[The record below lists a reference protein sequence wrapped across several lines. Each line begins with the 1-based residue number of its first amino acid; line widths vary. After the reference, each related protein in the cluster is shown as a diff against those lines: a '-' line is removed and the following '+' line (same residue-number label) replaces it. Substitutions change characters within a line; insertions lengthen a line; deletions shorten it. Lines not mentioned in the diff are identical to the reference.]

1 MGVVVSR
8 CVVGRLSC
16 RDNAVAVVPIL
27 GHGTA
32 ALLAHPTPF
41 VVFSLQDIE

>member
-8 CVVGRLSC
+8 CVVGRLS
-16 RDNAVAVVPIL
+16 RRNHARPLVPI
-27 GHGTA
+27 GHGSA

-41 VVFSLQDIE
+41 VIFELQDIE